1 MTEAEEKAN
10 AIYASSRKHL
20 DESLAAARP
29 HFEAA
34 GIAISDESEHHHRL
48 WSVKFIKPV
57 HGSFGQAT
65 VQIWLIY
72 GQIPFMEAPV
82 PIGLGYAAI
91 VPNRDQTYSGQG
103 QLEFAE
109 IHAKGLFT
117 VVSEAI
123 DQTVQ
128 AIVA

>member
-10 AIYASSRKHL
+10 AIYASSREDL
-20 DESLAAARP
+20 DESLAAAGP
-29 HFEAA
+29 HFRAA
-34 GIAISDESEHHHRL
+34 GIAVSDESEHHHRL
-48 WSVKFIKPV
+48 WSVKFIKAV
-57 HGSFGQAT
+57 DGSFGQAT

-91 VPNRDQTYSGQG
+91 VPDGDQTYSGQR

-109 IHAKGLFT
+109 VRARGLFT
-117 VVSEAI
+117 VISEAI